1 MLFRPWQSFATFI
14 KSQNCRHFP
23 CNISDFAALIMNRK
37 FDYFPVNTWSLN
49 ALRLKEMDKNTML
62 EVFEQLDRLE
72 GEDDGHLHQNRFLS
86 LEATKQKLFCLL
98 WSSQGFINE
107 WLMSRD
113 PRRDV
118 YTEFFIKQIWRF
130 GPGRHLGSTY
140 CIAKVQHLVSW

>member
-49 ALRLKEMDKNTML
+49 ALRLKEMDKNSML
-62 EVFEQLDRLE
+62 ELFEQLDRLK

-107 WLMSRD
+107 WLMSYQED
-113 PRRDV
+113 ASQKPSGVCSLTYYDV
-118 YTEFFIKQIWRF
+118 MK
-130 GPGRHLGSTY
+130 ST
-140 CIAKVQHLVSW
+140 CFVKTLVVYLHW